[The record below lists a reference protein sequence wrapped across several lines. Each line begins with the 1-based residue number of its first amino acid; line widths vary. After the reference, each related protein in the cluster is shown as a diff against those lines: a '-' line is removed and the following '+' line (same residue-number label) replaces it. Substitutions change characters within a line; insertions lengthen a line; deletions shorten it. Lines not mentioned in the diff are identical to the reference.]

1 MDRRGRGMSCPYI
14 FTPDDCPDGTKYC
27 ITNKECGKARYSARG
42 TCKKKDGIE
51 VSATNMQQLLPLFLS
66 YCRWDNNFNSFFN

>member
-27 ITNKECGKARYSARG
+27 ITNKEWGKARYSARG
-42 TCKKKDGIE
+42 IAAKKDGIE
-51 VSATNMQQLLPLFLS
+51 ISATNMQKVLWTTPSIFKLLSLGQQL
-66 YCRWDNNFNSFFN
+66 